1 MYRNV
6 AKLAVPVS
14 IGVGVSFE
22 FVAGVVARAPR
33 WMQRA
38 GLEWFYR
45 LCAEPGRLWKRY
57 LFGNVRF
64 CMLIAGQSS
73 RFRTEKL
80 LSATKRQ

>member
-1 MYRNV
+1 M
-6 AKLAVPVS
+6 VPVS

-33 WMQRA
+33 WMQRS

-64 CMLIAGQSS
+64 CMLIAGQSG